1 MAPADG
7 HLATNAAS
15 TANGPVHAGLRQKV
29 FVSYSRTNI
38 ALADEI
44 CAGLAFD
51 GGFEVFLDRHSIHEG
66 EVWRERLAGLIA
78 AADTVVFLLS
88 KASAGSEL
96 CRWEVDQALGL
107 SKRIVPAL
115 IEPVD
120 GAAVP
125 PALTAL
131 QYVRFDTGSFMAGL
145 AGLREALRADIG
157 WVREHTRLLTRAQE
171 WDAAGR
177 IANRLLSG
185 PDILAAKQWLDS
197 RPQDAPAPLELHRDF
212 IAASEHAEEARVG
225 EDRKRAQAL
234 KDALGR
240 SRIALGAAVAGVVVA
255 LGAGAWA
262 YTIGVNAES
271 AAVERD
277 AYIAER
283 EKLILSLQQQV
294 AALAGAAPSRA
305 APPVAGQP
313 SAGDQPP
320 PPPLEHGSGAPP
332 PAPEPSPTAAP
343 TSSSPGAPPQPNSKP
358 VVGEDLHELQFQ
370 AENLYEQVTK
380 LGAGRVQEKSAPPQP
395 PGAKA
400 TRQELESYVAMMSRQ
415 REALLYDDRMVQ
427 QRVAPPE
434 QYKRNL
440 PSAK

>member
-7 HLATNAAS
+7 FVADATVDMHQP
-15 TANGPVHAGLRQKV
+15 GQRQKV

-38 ALADEI
+38 AIADEI

-78 AADTVVFLLS
+78 SADTVVFLLS

-96 CRWEVDQALGL
+96 CRWEVDQAQGL

-115 IEPVD
+115 IEQVD
-120 GAAVP
+120 GATVP

-131 QYVRFDTGSFMAGL
+131 QYVRFDNGSFMGGL

-185 PDILAAKQWLDS
+185 PDIVAAKLWLEQ
-197 RPQDAPAPLELHRDF
+197 RPQDAPPPLELHRDF
-212 IAASEHAEEARVG
+212 IAASEHAETARVG
-225 EDRKRAQAL
+225 EDRKRAQQL

-240 SRIALGAAVAGVVVA
+240 SRIALAAAIGGVVVA
-255 LGAGAWA
+255 AGAGAWA
-262 YTIGVNAES
+262 YAIGVNAEN

-283 EKLILSLQQQV
+283 EKLILAQQQQI
-294 AALAGAAPSRA
+294 AALAGG
-305 APPVAGQP
+305 APPVANAP
-313 SAGDQPP
+313 AAGDRPSPP
-320 PPPLEHGSGAPP
+320 PSEHGSGAPTP
-332 PAPEPSPTAAP
+332 AP
-343 TSSSPGAPPQPNSKP
+343 TSSPTPAPTWSAPHAGPTSQPPPQPPSKSGD
-358 VVGEDLHELQFQ
+358 VAADDLRELQFQ
-370 AENLYEQVTK
+370 AESLFEQVSK
-380 LGAGRVQEKSAPPQP
+380 LAAGGSSDKSAPPLP
-395 PGAKA
+395 PRGKV
-400 TRQELESYVAMMSRQ
+400 TREELESYVAMMSKQ
-415 REALLYDDRMVQ
+415 REALLYDDQRVQ
-427 QRVAPPE
+427 QRIAPPE